1 MSFLQISYSAVGI
14 LRKARGKLPILP
26 CNLCKPL
33 QLLSCWSILV
43 AESNIPDQNRV
54 LMKNHIHL
62 LQLDLYFSNYKLAM
76 LSFITAFVFTLIAIP
91 PIISLIRK
99 YHLYDLP
106 NARKEHSSPIPTM
119 GGIAIVAGMMISL
132 FMWFP
137 FSNNMA
143 QLSFFFSVAVLF
155 ALGIMDDMRDLS
167 AKYKFIVQTGLAALI
182 ALSGIRITSF
192 EGLFGIYELPLSA
205 QYTFTF
211 LAIVGITNAF
221 NLIDGIDGL
230 AGGLGFMSL
239 VILGLFLT
247 MNGDANTALPAF
259 ALAGGILAFLYF
271 NFNPARIFMGDTG
284 SLVLGFVVSVLCIR
298 LMQVNAVAANP
309 VLPNAST
316 FVLGVVLIP
325 VFDTVRVFATRI
337 WKGKSPF
344 VADKTHIHH
353 LLTNQG
359 FSHGFAAKLICFIHG
374 FVLLEVYWLRG
385 LKQEIVLAILVA
397 FMLVT
402 TVLLKNV
409 GLLMKK
415 KSVSGSA
422 MPATA
427 D

>member
-1 MSFLQISYSAVGI
+1 M
-14 LRKARGKLPILP
+14 
-26 CNLCKPL
+26 
-33 QLLSCWSILV
+33 
-43 AESNIPDQNRV
+43 PDQNRV
-54 LMKNHIHL
+54 QMKNHIHL
-62 LQLDLYFSNYKLAM
+62 LQLDLHITDYRFAL
-76 LSFITAFVFTLIAIP
+76 LCFITAFVVTLIAIP
-91 PIISLIRK
+91 PIIALIKK
-99 YHLYDLP
+99 YKLYDLP
-106 NARKEHSSPIPTM
+106 NARKEHTSPIPTM
-119 GGIAIVAGMMISL
+119 GGIAIIAGMMAAL

-137 FSNNMA
+137 FSNIPA
-143 QLSFFFSVAVLF
+143 QLCFFFSIVVLL
-155 ALGIMDDMRDLS
+155 ALGIMDDLKDLP
-167 AKYKFIVQTGLAALI
+167 AKYKFLVQLGLASMI

-192 EGLFGIYELPLSA
+192 EGLFGIHELFLSA
-205 QYTFTF
+205 QYTFTI
-211 LAIVGITNAF
+211 LAIVGVTNAF

-239 VILGLFLT
+239 LILGLFLT
-247 MNGDANTALPAF
+247 MSGDANTALIAF

-271 NFNPARIFMGDTG
+271 NINPARIFMGDTG

-353 LLTNQG
+353 LLTNQS

-385 LKQEIVLAILVA
+385 LKQEIVLAILIA

-402 TVLLKNV
+402 TVLLKNL
-409 GLLMKK
+409 GLLIKK
-415 KSVSGSA
+415 RPVTGSA
-422 MPATA
+422 LSATA
-427 D
+427 E